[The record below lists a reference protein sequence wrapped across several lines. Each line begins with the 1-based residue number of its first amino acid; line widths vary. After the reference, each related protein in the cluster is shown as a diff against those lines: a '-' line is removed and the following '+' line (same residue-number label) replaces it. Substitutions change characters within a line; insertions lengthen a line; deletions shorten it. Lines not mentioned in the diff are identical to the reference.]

1 MGRYGKIDYS
11 VVTKF
16 GFLASIGLFAV
27 GAGGE
32 LIGHALYASLPAWE
46 ETLFFNLE
54 VIGVLGALLVPLF
67 FGIILPLTE

>member
-1 MGRYGKIDYS
+1 MGRYGNIDYAA
-11 VVTKF
+11 VTKL
-16 GFLASIGLFAV
+16 GFLLSLGLFAI

-32 LIGHALYASLPAWE
+32 LIGHALYSSLPAWE
-46 ETLFFNLE
+46 ETLFFDLE